1 MNQRTERLLA
11 SLRRA
16 ADSIKSNRRLAL
28 TMLLFVFGLLALLI
42 SAIQPDKGQAQET
55 NTTTLFSS
63 ESYAQSIEK
72 RLTALLSVMEGV
84 GNVRVM
90 VTVESGSENYYLS
103 DKNSGQASD
112 TGGRSSADLQEDHV
126 IVRSGNEER
135 GILVKVAE
143 PEIRG
148 VAVVC
153 SGGSDPAVQARV
165 VDAVTALLDLSS
177 ARVSVSEMEE
187 SQRLR

>member
-1 MNQRTERLLA
+1 
-11 SLRRA
+11 
-16 ADSIKSNRRLAL
+16 
-28 TMLLFVFGLLALLI
+28 MLLFFFGLLALLI

-112 TGGRSSADLQEDHV
+112 DGGRSSADLQEDHV

-187 SQRLR
+187 SQR